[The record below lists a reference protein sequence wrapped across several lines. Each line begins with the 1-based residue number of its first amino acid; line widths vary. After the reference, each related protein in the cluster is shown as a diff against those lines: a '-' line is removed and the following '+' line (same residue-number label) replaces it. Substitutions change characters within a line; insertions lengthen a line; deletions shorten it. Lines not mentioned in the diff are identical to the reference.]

1 MLTPVSEH
9 LKCRRGLNSG
19 GSFPVEE
26 LGEEQVPRAAQLP
39 GHWEHPVAAP
49 QQLPRHRDFR
59 QILLGRG
66 DAKPISQVGGS
77 LSRAEVAG
85 RY

>member
-1 MLTPVSEH
+1 
-9 LKCRRGLNSG
+9 
-19 GSFPVEE
+19 
-26 LGEEQVPRAAQLP
+26 VPRAAQLP